1 MCFVSLS
8 NAHSSELAPRNLEIR
23 PLDELRW
30 RLTQASFNALLLEQ
44 SGLWSKQR
52 QILLLLHGFTQTW
65 HKEVHHGNAF
75 GYVPI
80 CQTYKE
86 RMTEFSLNHLSGHRN
101 SSRETS
107 ENGSVDRTI
116 QTRCTPN
123 CHKILPNA
131 GTNLH
136 PYGIVGL
143 DCLDP
148 QLRSI
153 RHTTRPSSTMT
164 IYCVYNL
171 FLLHSSAMIIYNY

>member
-8 NAHSSELAPRNLEIR
+8 NTHSSELARRNLEIR

-44 SGLWSKQR
+44 SGLWSNSGR
-52 QILLLLHGFTQTW
+52 FCSCCMDS
-65 HKEVHHGNAF
+65 HKPDTKKCIMGMHSGMS
-75 GYVPI
+75 GYVKR
-80 CQTYKE
+80 TRKAW
-86 RMTEFSLNHLSGHRN
+86 LNFHWTIFLDIGIQWN

-107 ENGSVDRTI
+107 ENGSLDRTI
-116 QTRCTPN
+116 QNRCTLNCPN
-123 CHKILPNA
+123 STERSRN
-131 GTNLH
+131 NLH

-153 RHTTRPSSTMT
+153 RHTTRPSKIFLFIVYT
-164 IYCVYNL
+164 IYFYYILVL
-171 FLLHSSAMIIYNY
+171 W

>member
-1 MCFVSLS
+1 MLCFTFKCTF
-8 NAHSSELAPRNLEIR
+8 IR
-23 PLDELRW
+23 VGTEKPWDKALRW
-30 RLTQASFNALLLEQ
+30 TAMKIDASLFQCSALGTVWVVEQ
-44 SGLWSKQR
+44 QR

-75 GYVPI
+75 GYVRI

-107 ENGSVDRTI
+107 ESGSVDRTI
-116 QTRCTPN
+116 QNRLHSKLPQ
-123 CHKILPNA
+123 ILPNA

-153 RHTTRPSSTMT
+153 RHTTRPSKIWLYLFST
-164 IYCVYNL
+164 ICFYYILVL
-171 FLLHSSAMIIYNY
+171 W

>member
-1 MCFVSLS
+1 MLCFTFKCTF
-8 NAHSSELAPRNLEIR
+8 IR
-23 PLDELRW
+23 VGTEKPWDKALRW
-30 RLTQASFNALLLEQ
+30 TAMKIDASLFQCSALGTVWGCGATAADFALAAWIHTNLTQRSASWECIRVCPDMSNVQ
-44 SGLWSKQR
+44 GTHDW
-52 QILLLLHGFTQTW
+52 I
-65 HKEVHHGNAF
+65 
-75 GYVPI
+75 
-80 CQTYKE
+80 
-86 RMTEFSLNHLSGHRN
+86 SLNHLSGHRN

-116 QTRCTPN
+116 QNRCTPN
-123 CHKILPNA
+123 CHKFYRTQ